1 MVSPLVLTHCSP
13 AVLCSCRAG
22 GQGIPDCTRIG
33 LGGVLQLL
41 EPDVCFIITFWALT
55 SLTFMCFLR
64 APLRMDFLAGF
75 IVVAAV
81 SRTQR
86 LALHSTFV
94 FSFPLWKLP
103 KLFFFSPLAFE
114 LFFHP
119 RFVSLHCR
127 HVSDIKTYVTIT
139 RQ

>member
-1 MVSPLVLTHCSP
+1 MLYYYFLGSHLLNLHVLLKS
-13 AVLCSCRAG
+13 
-22 GQGIPDCTRIG
+22 
-33 LGGVLQLL
+33 
-41 EPDVCFIITFWALT
+41 T
-55 SLTFMCFLR
+55 SF
-64 APLRMDFLAGF
+64 RMDFLAGF